1 MANPPTALTP
11 DPKTVATAIQA
22 PMGNG
27 GNLHVSTR
35 NDDGCPRLSVA
46 INSINTTGL
55 RQGISSKR

>member
-11 DPKTVATAIQA
+11 DPNTVATAIQA
-22 PMGNG
+22 PIGNG
-27 GNLHVSTR
+27 GNLQVSTR
-35 NDDGCPRLSVA
+35 NDDACPRLSDA